1 MNTTLT
7 SLKQYGSL
15 IKFSHTLFALPF
27 AGIAFVLA
35 FLKTYGKSVPDWTIL
50 SILILVSM
58 VLARSAAMGFNRI
71 VDTDIDA
78 KNKRT
83 KEREI
88 PAGKI
93 SKRSAILFVVLSSLG
108 FFIVSWFINPLA
120 WRLSFPTLTILLGYS
135 LSKRFTWLCHF
146 ILGFSI
152 GLAPLATWVAI
163 REEIVLEP
171 LLWTIGLALN
181 LAGFDILYA
190 LQDRE
195 FDQREGLYSIPAR
208 FGKKN
213 SLRIAIFSHV
223 LCIGFLFAAGI
234 ISNLGPVFL
243 IFLAATGILLLQEHK
258 IVRNS
263 GDDFFPPKFYRI
275 HSFISLIL
283 FGGLLLDRIFYLVIL
298 GD

>member
-1 MNTTLT
+1 MNTTLS

-27 AGIAFVLA
+27 AGIAFLLA
-35 FLKTYGKSVPDWTIL
+35 FLKTYGKSVLEWVIL
-50 SILILVSM
+50 SVLILISM

-83 KEREI
+83 QDREI

-108 FFIVSWFINPLA
+108 FIVVCWFINPMA
-120 WRLSFPTLTILLGYS
+120 WWLSFPTLMILLGYS
-135 LSKRFTWLCHF
+135 LAKRFTWLCHF

-163 REEIVLEP
+163 REEIVWEP
-171 LLWTIGLALN
+171 LLWTIGLAFN

-195 FDQREGLYSIPAR
+195 FDQKEGLYSVPAK
-208 FGKKN
+208 FGRRN
-213 SLRIAIFSHV
+213 SLWIAIASHV
-223 LCIGFLFAAGI
+223 ICVGFLFAAGI
-234 ISNLGPVFL
+234 VSGLGPVFL
-243 IFLAATGILLLQEHK
+243 VFLGITAYLLFQEHK
-258 IVRNS
+258 IARAAGEN
-263 GDDFFPPKFYRI
+263 FFPPKFYQI
-275 HSFISLIL
+275 HSYISLIL
-283 FGGLLLDRIFYLVIL
+283 FAGLLIDRFFYLVIL
-298 GD
+298 G

>member
-7 SLKQYGSL
+7 SLRQYGSL

-27 AGIAFVLA
+27 AGIAFTLA
-35 FLKTYGKSVPDWTIL
+35 FLKTYGRSVLDWIVL
-50 SILILVSM
+50 SILILLSM

-83 KEREI
+83 QDREI

-93 SKRSAILFVVLSSLG
+93 SKKSAIGFVILSSLG
-108 FFIVSWFINPLA
+108 FFIVSWFINPMA
-120 WRLSFPTLTILLGYS
+120 FGLSFPTLIILLGYS
-135 LSKRFTWLCHF
+135 LAKRFTWLCHF

-190 LQDRE
+190 LQDQD
-195 FDQREGLYSIPAR
+195 FDRKEGLYSVPAK
-208 FGKKN
+208 FGRKN
-213 SLRIAIFSHV
+213 SLTIAIVSHV
-223 LCIGFLFAAGI
+223 LCIGFLFYAGI
-234 ISNLGPVFL
+234 VSGLGPVFL
-243 IFLAATGILLLQEHK
+243 IFLAITGYLLFQEHK
-258 IVRNS
+258 IARAAGEN
-263 GDDFFPPKFYRI
+263 FFPPKFYQI
-275 HSFISLIL
+275 HSYISLFL
-283 FGGLLLDRIFYLVIL
+283 FGGLLLDRFFYLVVL
-298 GD
+298 G